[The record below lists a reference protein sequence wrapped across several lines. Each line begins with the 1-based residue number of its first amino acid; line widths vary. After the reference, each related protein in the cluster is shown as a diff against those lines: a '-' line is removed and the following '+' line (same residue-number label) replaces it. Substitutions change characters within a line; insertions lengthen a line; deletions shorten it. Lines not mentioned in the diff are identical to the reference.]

1 MGLAGRI
8 RRFLVLILIAFFV
21 FVPMI
26 ALGKESTGPFDHKR
40 WERISKRVDYTETPP
55 EIKDIPDKSI
65 PKLTDK
71 QKLAIQIILI
81 GIVAASLIFL
91 TIRIWLHY
99 SSITGKV
106 KISDLKVSEPDDAF
120 TDRIQLK
127 KRYGEAILNRDYRM
141 ALRYFYLILLQELA
155 GKGLITLQ
163 RDKTNHQY
171 LREICDNSLAPVF
184 ADLTYT
190 VEGVWFG
197 EQPIDEHLFTMT
209 TDPVKAMIGNQIVI
223 AVLNKKN
230 Q

>member
-8 RRFLVLILIAFFV
+8 RHSPVFILIAFFV

-26 ALGKESTGPFDHKR
+26 ASGKESTGPFDHKR
-40 WERISKRVDYTETPP
+40 WEKISKRVDYTETPP
-55 EIKDIPDKSI
+55 EMKERPDKSI
-65 PKLTDK
+65 PELTDK

-81 GIVAASLIFL
+81 SIVAASLIFL

-106 KISDLKVSEPDDAF
+106 KISDLKVSTPDDAF
-120 TDRIQLK
+120 TDRIQLQ
-127 KRYGEAILNRDYRM
+127 KRYGEAILNSDYRM

-155 GKGLITLQ
+155 GQGVIVLQ

-184 ADLTYT
+184 ADLTWT
-190 VEGVWFG
+190 VESVWFG
-197 EQPIDEHLFTMT
+197 TQTIDEHLFAEATEKA
-209 TDPVKAMIGNQIVI
+209 KAMIKSSP
-223 AVLNKKN
+223 LSKEKR
-230 Q
+230 